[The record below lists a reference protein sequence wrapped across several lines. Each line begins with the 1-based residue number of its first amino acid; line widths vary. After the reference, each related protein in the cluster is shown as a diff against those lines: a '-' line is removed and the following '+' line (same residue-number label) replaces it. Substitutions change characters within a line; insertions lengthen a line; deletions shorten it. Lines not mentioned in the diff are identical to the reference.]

1 MQQSKQHHFVP
12 TAANE
17 RIVTLDIIRA
27 FALFGILLV
36 NMRFFST
43 PAIQAEMVGSSFS
56 GNLLDNIS
64 TWFIFIFAE
73 VKFVSMFSM
82 LFGIGF
88 LLFMERGEEKGIQ

>member
-12 TAANE
+12 TTASE

-56 GNLLDNIS
+56 GNLLDTVS
-64 TWFIFIFAE
+64 TWFIF
-73 VKFVSMFSM
+73 
-82 LFGIGF
+82 
-88 LLFMERGEEKGIQ
+88 